1 MRPRP
6 GSREEVVA
14 NVFINHTG
22 ADIGLAEQGCR
33 WLARFRGLA
42 GVGRMAVEV
51 EGSPQ
56 LGRLYSLAR

>member
-1 MRPRP
+1 M
-6 GSREEVVA
+6 A
-14 NVFINHTG
+14 NVFISHAG
-22 ADIGLAEQGCR
+22 ADTGLAEQVCR

-56 LGRLYSLAR
+56 LGRRYSLAP

>member
-1 MRPRP
+1 M
-6 GSREEVVA
+6 A
-14 NVFINHTG
+14 NVFISHTG

-42 GVGRMAVEV
+42 GVGQMAVEV

>member
-1 MRPRP
+1 
-6 GSREEVVA
+6 
-14 NVFINHTG
+14 VFISHAG
-22 ADIGLAEQGCR
+22 ADTGLCR

-42 GVGRMAVEV
+42 GVGQMAVEV